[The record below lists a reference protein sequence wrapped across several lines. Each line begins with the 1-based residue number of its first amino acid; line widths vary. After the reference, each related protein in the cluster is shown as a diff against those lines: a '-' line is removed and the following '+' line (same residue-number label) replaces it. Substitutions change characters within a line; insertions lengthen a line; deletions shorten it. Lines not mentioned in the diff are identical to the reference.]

1 MVEGI
6 KDMMKHIPH
15 RIAAVVLA
23 ALCIVTMFP
32 AAAFAANE
40 WSIKEDTEIYWVETA
55 NSKID
60 NADLKA
66 QVQLFAQEMQA
77 KGLTQPTLGIS
88 YGTQELAGDN
98 DIVLLLDASL
108 GIAAEGYQISINGRQ
123 LVVRAS
129 DADGLFYGCRFVEQ
143 ALLAGTGFK
152 QANGV
157 TVKPDYPERAFFL
170 DCGRKYYSPE
180 WIKDMIREISWSN
193 MNAIYLHFSEE
204 MGFRLESKKYPWLAG
219 GDNTL
224 CVGGADSGVAADNGK
239 YITQDEMR
247 EIAAVAK
254 LYHVEIIP
262 SLDSPGHMNYAVKK
276 YNAQYDTNIGN
287 YYHYD
292 GKTAIVQGSGPDSA
306 QKNCSRGIDISN
318 TEAVTFAKNLY
329 AEYAAFFKELGC
341 TKFDIGGDEL
351 LGWGSA
357 VVSTSTASRW
367 QQLDHW
373 KAYAQQRSGNSN
385 AVAYDAFMY
394 YMNDI
399 YDLVKSYGYTSI
411 RMWNDDAL
419 RSADTGWN
427 QVVTLNSNIEIQYWT
442 PTANNR
448 KNNIWTYLKAGYKA
462 YNFLNDY
469 NYYVLG
475 EVHDG
480 TQRKGLTQQRIYEN
494 WAPNVFTTYDGTGS
508 NTAIGNANVK
518 GSAFCVWCD
527 KPSTESAATVKAG
540 IIPCLRVNGAKA
552 WDADLNK
559 TISYSRAQGL
569 LKLIGDVPT
578 NLPAAPEVKQYI
590 APDMTELQA
599 AIEEYDATNSALY
612 TELSFEK
619 YTAAV
624 DSGRAVLDAEKP
636 TQADVDSAVAAI
648 NDAKA
653 ALELLRSVDYSKLDE
668 QLGIFDETK
677 AYESSYAPETYIA
690 YANYAKYA
698 TELRNADN
706 AEQAE
711 IDAAAERL
719 DSLHKSLREAD
730 KIANDDDPWFLTF
743 ASKSKSAYKGKV
755 FVVTA
760 YFRIDAGV
768 TSLEIYDENGDRV
781 VPRSEVWANKAY
793 LKNKKDGVQFK
804 INAEVVGEHTYTIYA
819 VNKDGNRSPDTRSI
833 TVTVK

>member
-1 MVEGI
+1 MEGI

-15 RIAAVVLA
+15 RIAAVALA

-32 AAAFAANE
+32 AAAFAASE
-40 WSIKEDTEIYWVETA
+40 WNISNDTEIYWVETA
-55 NSKID
+55 DSKIG

-77 KGLTQPTLGIS
+77 KGITQSTLGIS
-88 YGTQELAGDN
+88 YGAQKLAGDN

-108 GIAAEGYQISINGRQ
+108 GIAAEGYQISINGGQ
-123 LVVRAS
+123 LCVKAS

-143 ALLAGTGFK
+143 ALLTGTGLNE
-152 QANGV
+152 ANGV

-170 DCGRKYYSPE
+170 DCGRKYYSPD

-193 MNAIYLHFSEE
+193 MNAIYIHFSEE
-204 MGFRLESKKYPWLAG
+204 MGFRLESKTYPWLAG

-224 CVGGADSGVAADNGK
+224 CIGGASYGVAADNGK

-276 YNAQYDTNIGN
+276 YNAQYGTDIGN

-292 GKTAIVQGSGPDSA
+292 GKTAIVQGSGPETA
-306 QKNCSRGIDISN
+306 QKNYSRGIDISN

-329 AEYAAFFKELGC
+329 AEYASFFKELGC

-351 LGWGSA
+351 LGWGASLA
-357 VVSTSTASRW
+357 SVSKW
-367 QQLDHW
+367 KQLDHW
-373 KAYAQQRSGNSN
+373 KTYAQKRSGNKN

-399 YDLVKSYGYTSI
+399 YDLVKGYGYTSI

-419 RSADTGWN
+419 RSADTGWSK
-427 QVVTLNSNIEIQYWT
+427 VVTLNPGMEIQYWS
-442 PTANNR
+442 PTA
-448 KNNIWTYLKAGYKA
+448 NNIWTYLNAGYKA

-475 EVHDG
+475 QAHDG
-480 TQRKGLTQQRIYEN
+480 SGYKGITPQRIYEN
-494 WAPNVFTTYDGTGS
+494 WAPNIFIPYGGTGS

-540 IIPCLRVNGAKA
+540 ILPCLRVNGAKA
-552 WDADLNK
+552 WDADLNS
-559 TISYSRAQGL
+559 TVSYSYAQQL

-578 NLPAAPEVKQYI
+578 NLPAAPEVKQYV
-590 APDMTELQA
+590 APDMTALEA
-599 AIEEYDATNSALY
+599 AVAEYEATDPTLY
-612 TELSFEK
+612 TEQSFAN

-624 DSGRAVLDAEKP
+624 NSGRALLAAKKP
-636 TQADVDSAVAAI
+636 TQADVDDAVSAIQTARV
-648 NDAKA
+648 
-653 ALELLRSVDYSKLDE
+653 ALELLATVNFTALDE
-668 QLGIFDETK
+668 ELSIFDSTNG
-677 AYESSYAPETYIA
+677 ADYTVETYTA
-690 YANYAKYA
+690 YQVYAETA
-698 TELRNADN
+698 RELRNSSNPTQD
-706 AEQAE
+706 E
-711 IDAAAERL
+711 IDAAANRL
-719 DSLHKSLREAD
+719 AYLHDQLRGAD
-730 KIANDDDPWFLTF
+730 KIASNDEEWFLSLAVRSKKALQGKSFTF
-743 ASKSKSAYKGKV
+743 IAYV
-755 FVVTA
+755 
-760 YFRIDAGV
+760 RIDANIV
-768 TSLEIYDENGDRV
+768 AYEVYDENGQRV
-781 VPRSEVWANKAY
+781 EPKDVTFANKAY
-793 LKNKKDGVQFK
+793 VKGNRDGVQIR
-804 INAEVVGEHTYTIYA
+804 INAEVKGEHTYTFYA
-819 VNKDGNRSPDTRSI
+819 VNADGVRSPDSRSI
-833 TVTVK
+833 DVIVR